1 VICGEC
7 STENRAGRK
16 YCSRCGARLAV
27 ACPSCGAANL
37 PGESFCGDCGAA
49 LGAEPGP
56 PPGGEATPQT
66 ERRFVTVLFA
76 DLVGFTPLSESRD
89 PEDVRAFLMGYFSSA
104 RETIERFG
112 GTVDKFIGD
121 AVMAVWGAVTAQE
134 DDAERAVRAGLE
146 LAGSIP
152 KLGSEIDLPD
162 LAVRVGILTGEA
174 AVGPGGNERG
184 LVVGDLVN
192 TASRL
197 QSIAPPGTV
206 LVGESTYRTTRRS
219 IKYEALGD
227 QALKGKQL
235 SVPAWRAT
243 GVAGLRGGWQRRADV
258 MEAPFVNRVE
268 ELRLLKDALH
278 ATGRERRARLVSIVG
293 IAGIGKTRLA
303 WEFEKYVDGITEPIY
318 WHEGHSPAYG
328 EGVALWALGE
338 MVRRRAGI
346 AEGEEP
352 TAARERLM
360 AMLDHYIPDARER
373 RWMEP
378 RLAGLLGLVDLPV
391 GEIGELFSA
400 FRTLF
405 ERVADLGTTVLVFED
420 LHLAD
425 AGLLDFIEGI
435 AEWSRDHPIL
445 VVTLARPEI
454 LDRRPG
460 WGAGRHSFLY
470 VHLGPL
476 SPEEMRQLVESLAP
490 GAPRRVV
497 ERVLEAAAGVPL
509 YAVELVRMLIDDG
522 HLIEEDGRFRLAG
535 DLHDLAVP
543 ESLHALIGAR
553 LDLLDPATRDLVG
566 DAAVL
571 GRTFTLEALAALNG
585 PEPST
590 LRERLAEL
598 TRREL
603 LEVHRDPESP
613 ERGQYGFVQS
623 IIREVAYGRLA
634 HAERRQRHL
643 QAARYFEGLG
653 GDEAAGIVAGH
664 YLSAGAA
671 AEGLEAEDLARRAAA
686 ALRAAAER
694 AFALHSHQ
702 QALAYCRK
710 ALQAA
715 PEDENTPIFL
725 ELAAES
731 AAALVRPDEAE
742 DFARRLVVWH
752 LERQHRGAELR
763 AVHLLGRILV
773 ERQEAGRAILLLEE
787 TLPLADE
794 EEHPDELAALRAV
807 LARAHMLAGGLPRA
821 IATANDSLMVAER
834 LGLIPVVAQDLI
846 TKGTALGDLGRRRE
860 GVALLQGALQLAIE
874 HELPT
879 TELRARM
886 NLSHLTWDD
895 DPVAQLANLRAG
907 FEQARR
913 LGNRGWAVML
923 VGNLF
928 DVLRA
933 TGDFD
938 GALAALDS
946 LDPDGLPPQQR
957 TSLQMVRMTVTRY
970 REDPAVIRREVDR
983 LAALTAD
990 SPDLQ
995 SRYYA
1000 LVFRAVAAGLAG
1012 DHDAEFDLAE
1022 HARDENPMGSGEWLF
1037 PAGEAAIWMRH
1048 VRRLGKVR
1056 ETLTARGSLGRMYRV
1071 WDLELAAA
1079 QDALEERAGEAV
1091 TGFEQARRRWEE
1103 LGLKLHVA
1111 QNRIHLTLLCPDSP
1125 EAAPAA
1131 DEARRLLEQMGAP
1144 NLLAQLDQA
1153 IGTAAPAGRAALPGN
1168 HS

>member
-1 VICGEC
+1 MICGEC
-7 STENRAGRK
+7 AAENRAGRK

-27 ACPSCGAANL
+27 ACPACGAANL
-37 PGESFCGDCGAA
+37 PGESFCGDCGTA
-49 LGAEPGP
+49 LGAEPAPFPEGR
-56 PPGGEATPQT
+56 GTPQM
-66 ERRFVTVLFA
+66 ERRLVSVLFA
-76 DLVGFTPLSESRD
+76 DLVGFTPLSEARD
-89 PEDVRAFLMGYFSSA
+89 PEEVRAFLMGYFASA

-112 GTVDKFIGD
+112 GAVDKFIGD
-121 AVMAVWGAVTAQE
+121 AVMAVWGAVTARE
-134 DDAERAVRAGLE
+134 DDPERAVRAGLE

-152 KLGSEIDLPD
+152 ALGVEIGLPD

-174 AVGPGGNERG
+174 AVGPGDDERG

-197 QSIAPPGTV
+197 QSIALPGTV
-206 LVGESTYRTTRRS
+206 VVGESTYRATRRS
-219 IKYEALGD
+219 VKYEALGP
-227 QALKGKQL
+227 QSLKGKQL
-235 SVPAWRAT
+235 PVPAWRAT
-243 GVAGLRGGWQRRADV
+243 GVAALRGGRQRGDAK
-258 MEAPFVNRVE
+258 EPPFVDRVE
-268 ELRLLKDALH
+268 ELRLLKNALH

-293 IAGIGKTRLA
+293 IAGVGKTRLA

-352 TAARERLM
+352 ATARERLM
-360 AMLDHYIPDARER
+360 AMLDQYIPDPRER

-378 RLAGLLGLVDLPV
+378 RLAGLLGLVELPA
-391 GEIGELFSA
+391 GEVGELFSA

-405 ERVADLGTTVLVFED
+405 ERVADLGTTVLIFED

-435 AEWSRDHPIL
+435 PEWSRDHPIL
-445 VVTLARPEI
+445 VVALARPEI

-460 WGAGRHSFLY
+460 WGSGRHSFLY

-476 SPEEMRQLVESLAP
+476 SPEEMGRLVEGLAP
-490 GAPRRVV
+490 GAPRPVV

-522 HLIEEDGRFRLAG
+522 HLVEEDGRFRLVGA
-535 DLHDLAVP
+535 LEDLAVP

-571 GRTFTLEALAALNG
+571 GRTFTLDALASLNDRA
-585 PEPST
+585 PAA

-623 IIREVAYGRLA
+623 LIREVAYGRLTY
-634 HAERRQRHL
+634 AERRERHL
-643 QAARYFEGLG
+643 RAAGYFEASG

-664 YLSAGAA
+664 YLGAGAA
-671 AEGLEAEDLARRAAA
+671 AEGSEAEDLARRAAA

-694 AFALHSHQ
+694 AFALHSHE

-715 PEDENTPIFL
+715 PEDENAPVFL

-731 AAALVRPDEAE
+731 AAALVRPDDAE
-742 DFARRLVVWH
+742 DFARRLVAWH
-752 LERQHRGAELR
+752 LERQQRGAELR

-773 ERQEAGRAILLLEE
+773 EQHEAGRAVLLLQE
-787 TLPLADE
+787 TLALADE
-794 EEHPDELAALRAV
+794 AEHPDEVAALRSV
-807 LARAHMLAGGLPRA
+807 LARAHMLAADPTRA
-821 IATANDSLMVAER
+821 IETADASLVVAER
-834 LGLIPVVAQDLI
+834 LGLVPVVAQNLI

-860 GVALLQGALQLAIE
+860 GVTLLQGALQLAIE

-907 FEQARR
+907 LEQARR

-938 GALAALDS
+938 GALALLDG
-946 LDPDGLPPQQR
+946 LDPEGLPPGQR
-957 TSLQMVRMTVTRY
+957 TSLQLVRMTVTRY

-983 LAALTAD
+983 LAALTVD

-995 SRYYA
+995 GRYYA
-1000 LVFRAVAAGLAG
+1000 LVFRAVAAGLDG
-1012 DHDAEFDLAE
+1012 DHEAAFALSRQ
-1022 HARDENPMGSGEWLF
+1022 ARDENPMGSGEWLF
-1037 PAGEAAIWMRH
+1037 PAGEAAIWMRDGA
-1048 VRRLGKVR
+1048 RLRQVR
-1056 ETLTARGSLGRMYRV
+1056 EDLAGRGPLGRTYDA
-1071 WDLELAAA
+1071 WATELAAA
-1079 QDALEERAGEAV
+1079 DDALAGRAAEAGA
-1091 TGFEQARRRWEE
+1091 GFEAARRRWED
-1103 LGLKLHVA
+1103 LRLKLHVA
-1111 QNRIHLTLLCPDSP
+1111 HNRIHLALL
-1125 EAAPAA
+1125 AAGTPAGAAAA

-1144 NLLAQLDQA
+1144 VLLAQVDRA
-1153 IGTAAPAGRAALPGN
+1153 VGAPTHP
-1168 HS
+1168 

>member
-1 VICGEC
+1 VICTEC
-7 STENRAGRK
+7 ATENRAGRR

-27 ACPSCGAANL
+27 ACPACGAANL
-37 PGESFCGDCGAA
+37 PGESYCGDCGAA
-49 LGAEPGP
+49 LAAEPAHSAETEAP
-56 PPGGEATPQT
+56 PET

-76 DLVGFTPLSESRD
+76 DLVGFTPFAESRD
-89 PEDVRAFLMGYFSSA
+89 PEQVRAFLMGYFAAA

-121 AVMAVWGAVTAQE
+121 AVMAVWGAVVARE

-152 KLGSEIDLPD
+152 KLGERIDLSD

-197 QSIAPPGTV
+197 QSIAPPGEV
-206 LVGESTYRTTRRS
+206 VVGGSTYRATRRS
-219 IKYEALGD
+219 INYEAIGD
-227 QALKGKQL
+227 QPLKGKQVP
-235 SVPAWRAT
+235 VPAWRAT
-243 GVAGLRGGWQRRADV
+243 GVAALRGGWQRGDVREPPFAD
-258 MEAPFVNRVE
+258 RVE

-293 IAGIGKTRLA
+293 IAGVGKTRLA
-303 WEFEKYVDGITEPIY
+303 WEFEKYVDGITESIY

-352 TAARERLM
+352 TAARERLT
-360 AMLDHYIPDARER
+360 AMLDEYVPDPKER

-378 RLAGLLGLVDLPV
+378 RLAGLLGLVDLPA
-391 GEIGELFSA
+391 GERGELFSA

-405 ERVADLGTTVLVFED
+405 ERVAELGTTVLLFED

-435 AEWSRDHPIL
+435 PEWSRDHPIL
-445 VVTLARPEI
+445 VIALARPEI

-460 WGAGRHSFLY
+460 WGAGRHSFLH

-476 SPEEMRQLVESLAP
+476 SEAEMRQLVQDLAP
-490 GAPRRVV
+490 GAPHRVT
-497 ERVLEAAAGVPL
+497 ERVLDAAAGVPL

-522 HLIEEDGRFRLAG
+522 RLIEEDGRFRLAG
-535 DLHDLAVP
+535 DLEGLAVP
-543 ESLHALIGAR
+543 ESLHAVIGAR
-553 LDLLDPATRDLVG
+553 LDRLDPATRDLIG

-571 GRTFTLEALAALNG
+571 GRTFTLEALAAIRG
-585 PEPST
+585 RDT
-590 LRERLAEL
+590 TALRERLAEL

-613 ERGQYGFVQS
+613 DRGQYSFVQS
-623 IIREVAYGRLA
+623 LIREVTYGRLT
-634 HAERRQRHL
+634 HAERRERHL
-643 QAARYFEGLG
+643 RAARYFEGLG
-653 GDEAAGIVAGH
+653 DDEAAGIVAGH
-664 YLSAGAA
+664 YLGAGAA
-671 AEGLEAEDLARRAAA
+671 AEGPEAEDLARRAAA
-686 ALRAAAER
+686 SLRAAAER
-694 AFALHSHQ
+694 AAALHSHE

-715 PEDENTPIFL
+715 PGDDDAPALL

-742 DFARRLVVWH
+742 DFARRLVAWH
-752 LERQHRGAELR
+752 LERQQRCEELR

-773 ERQEAGRAILLLEE
+773 ERREAGRAVLLLEE
-787 TLPLADE
+787 TLLFADE
-794 EEHPDELAALRAV
+794 GEHPAEVAELRAV
-807 LARAHMLAGGLPRA
+807 LARAHMLAGDLARA
-821 IATANDSLMVAER
+821 VETANASLVVAER
-834 LGLIPVVAQDLI
+834 HGLIPVVAQDLI

-860 GVALLQGALQLAIE
+860 GVALLQGALELALE

-879 TELRARM
+879 TELRART

-895 DPVAQLANLRAG
+895 DPVAQLANLRAA
-907 FEQARR
+907 FEKARR

-923 VGNLF
+923 IGNLF

-933 TGDFD
+933 TGDLD

-946 LDPDGLPPQQR
+946 LDLEGLPPQQQA
-957 TSLQMVRMTVTRY
+957 SLQSVRMTVLRY
-970 REDPAVIRREVDR
+970 RQDPASARREVDR
-983 LAALTAD
+983 LAALAAD
-990 SPDLQ
+990 ATDLQ
-995 SRYYA
+995 GRYYA
-1000 LVFRAVAAGLAG
+1000 LVFRAVAAGLDG
-1012 DHDAEFDLAE
+1012 DHEAAYALSER
-1022 HARDENPMGSGEWLF
+1022 ARDENPMGSGEWLF
-1037 PAGEAAIWMRH
+1037 PAGEAAMWLQDP
-1048 VRRLGKVR
+1048 RRLDEVLAALAGR
-1056 ETLTARGSLGRMYRV
+1056 QPLGRMYAAWRIEV
-1071 WDLELAAA
+1071 AAA
-1079 QDALEERAGEAV
+1079 RDALEGRPADARAGFEA
-1091 TGFEQARRRWEE
+1091 ARLRWDD
-1103 LGLKLHVA
+1103 LGLKLHAA
-1111 QNRIHLTLLCPDSP
+1111 QNRIHLALLCAGTPD
-1125 EAAPAA
+1125 AAIAA
-1131 DEARRLLEQMGAP
+1131 EEGRRLLDQIGAP
-1144 NLLAQLDQA
+1144 TLLAQL
-1153 IGTAAPAGRAALPGN
+1153 GAAVASAVPR
-1168 HS
+1168 

>member
-7 STENRAGRK
+7 ATENRAGRK
-16 YCSRCGARLAV
+16 YCARCGARLAV
-27 ACPSCGAANL
+27 ACPACGAANL
-37 PGESFCGDCGAA
+37 PGESFCGECGTA
-49 LGAEPGP
+49 LTIAESAP
-56 PPGGEATPQT
+56 PPGSESAPQT
-66 ERRFVTVLFA
+66 ERRFVSVLFT

-89 PEDVRAFLMGYFSSA
+89 PEEVRAFLMGYFAAA

-121 AVMAVWGAVTAQE
+121 AVMAVWGAVTARE

-146 LAGSIP
+146 LAGTIP
-152 KLGSEIDLPD
+152 KLGGAIDLPD
-162 LAVRVGILTGEA
+162 LAVRVGILSGEA

-197 QSIAPPGTV
+197 QSIAPPGAV
-206 LVGESTYRTTRRS
+206 VVGESTYRATRRS
-219 IKYEALGD
+219 IKYEALGE
-227 QALKGKQL
+227 QPLKGKQL
-235 SVPAWRAT
+235 PVPAWRAT
-243 GVAGLRGGWQRRADV
+243 GVVALRGGWQRGGDV
-258 MEAPFVNRVE
+258 TQPPFVDRVE

-352 TAARERLM
+352 AAARERLM
-360 AMLDHYIPDARER
+360 GMLDEYVPDAKER

-378 RLAGLLGLVDLPV
+378 RLAGLLGLVDLPA

-405 ERVADLGTTVLVFED
+405 ERVAGLGTTVLLFED

-435 AEWSRDHPIL
+435 PEWSRDHPIL
-445 VVTLARPEI
+445 VITLARPEV

-460 WGAGRHSFLY
+460 WGGGRHSFLN

-476 SPEEMRQLVESLAP
+476 PQGEMRQLVEGLAP
-490 GAPRRVV
+490 GAPSQVV

-535 DLHDLAVP
+535 DLEGLAVP
-543 ESLHALIGAR
+543 ESLHAVIGAR
-553 LDLLDPATRDLVG
+553 LDLLDLATRDLVG

-571 GRTFTLEALAALNG
+571 GRTFTLDALAALNRR
-585 PEPST
+585 EPAA
-590 LRERLAEL
+590 LADRLAEL

-623 IIREVAYGRLA
+623 IIREVAYGRLT
-634 HAERRQRHL
+634 HAERRERHL
-643 QAARYFEGLG
+643 RAARYFEELG

-664 YLSAGAA
+664 YLGARAA
-671 AEGLEAEDLARRAAA
+671 AEGPEAENLARRAMA

-694 AFALHSHQ
+694 AATLHSHE
-702 QALAYCRK
+702 QALSYCRQ
-710 ALQAA
+710 ALEAA
-715 PEDENTPIFL
+715 PAGEDAPALL

-731 AAALVRPDEAE
+731 AAALVCPDEAE
-742 DFARRLVVWH
+742 GFARRLVTWH
-752 LERQHRGAELR
+752 LERKERGEELR

-773 ERQEAGRAILLLEE
+773 ERGDVGRAILLLEE
-787 TLPLADE
+787 TLTFANGED
-794 EEHPDELAALRAV
+794 HPAEVAELQAV
-807 LARAHMLAGGLPRA
+807 LSRAHMLAGHQREA
-821 IATANDSLMVAER
+821 VETANGSLLVAER
-834 LGLIPVVAQDLI
+834 LRLIPVVAQDLI
-846 TKGTALGDLGRRRE
+846 TKGTVLGDLGRRRE
-860 GVALLQGALQLAIE
+860 GAALLQGALELAIE

-879 TELRARM
+879 TELRART
-886 NLSHLTWDD
+886 NLSHVLWDD
-895 DPVAQLANLRAG
+895 DPAGQLANLRAG
-907 FEQARR
+907 FELARR
-913 LGNRGWAVML
+913 LGNRRWALSL
-923 VGNLF
+923 VGNLT

-933 TGDFD
+933 TGDID

-946 LDPDGLPPQQR
+946 LDAAGLPPDQQA
-957 TSLQMVRMTVTRY
+957 SLHLVRMSVLRY
-970 REDPAVIRREVDR
+970 RLDPAEARSEVDR
-983 LAALTAD
+983 LAALAAD
-990 SPDLQ
+990 SPNLQ

-1000 LVFRAVAAGLAG
+1000 LVFRAVAAGLDG
-1012 DHDAEFDLAE
+1012 DHEAAYALAE
-1022 HARDENPMGSGEWLF
+1022 QARDQNPVGTAEWLF
-1037 PAGEAAIWMRH
+1037 PAGEAAFWLRDR
-1048 VRRLGKVR
+1048 RRLAD
-1056 ETLTARGSLGRMYRV
+1056 ARAALADYQPLGRTLDAWQV
-1071 WDLELAAA
+1071 ELEAAA
-1079 QDALEERAGEAV
+1079 DALEGRTAQAAA
-1091 TGFEQARRRWEE
+1091 GFEAAQRRWEE
-1103 LGLKLHVA
+1103 LGLQLHAA
-1111 QNRIHLTLLCPDSP
+1111 QNRIHLALLCAGTS
-1125 EAAPAA
+1125 EAAAA
-1131 DEARRLLEQMGAP
+1131 AHQGRQLLDRIGAP
-1144 NLLAQLDQA
+1144 TLLAQLEEA
-1153 IGTAAPAGRAALPGN
+1153 VGAAARR
-1168 HS
+1168 